1 LIINPKK
8 QAMKLLE
15 KILLAADFSKS
26 TDNVVENAIGLAK
39 TFQSKIVL
47 IHVLPDDISNEKAR
61 LLLNDA
67 AIKQLE
73 LINEK
78 IRNEGVKTDNPILE
92 FGNHFDKIIKT
103 ADSINA
109 NVIVIGAGEK
119 KESDAFQLGTTA
131 EKIIRKSIKPV
142 WIVKNNSPLNIKSI
156 LCPVDF
162 STESKRSLK
171 NAIIMARRF
180 NAELII
186 FSVYEMIYADS
197 LRLKLDWEEETEYV
211 RLEHIKE
218 FDSFLKSFNLTDL
231 KWDKEIKEGL
241 PSTEILRAIS
251 LYQSDLL
258 IMGTTGRSGLNRI
271 VMGSVTEK
279 VIREVPC
286 SFITIKSKDIIDLR
300 LSTKIRDIETH
311 YNIAK
316 QLMKDGFLEESIN
329 EFKVCLNIH
338 DMHIPSLHGISKV
351 YKKLDKKK
359 RANKYKSILRE
370 VLRTLWDR
378 EIEKEIRKSY
388 KF

>member
-1 LIINPKK
+1 
-8 QAMKLLE
+8 MKLLE

-67 AIKQLE
+67 AIKELE
-73 LINEK
+73 LINERIK
-78 IRNEGVKTDNPILE
+78 SEGVKTDNPILE
-92 FGNHFDKIIKT
+92 FGNHFDKIINS
-103 ADSINA
+103 ADNINA

-119 KESDAFQLGTTA
+119 TENDAFQLGTTA

-142 WIVKNNSPLNIKSI
+142 WIVKNNSPLNIKNI

-162 STESKRSLK
+162 STESKRALK

-197 LRLKLDWEEETEYV
+197 LKFKLDWEEETEYV

-218 FDSFLKSFNLTDL
+218 FDTFLKGFNLTDL

-241 PSTEILRAIS
+241 PATEILNAIS
-251 LYQSDLL
+251 VYQTDLL

-300 LSTKIRDIETH
+300 LSTKIRDVETH

-316 QLMKDGFLEESIN
+316 QLMKDGFLKESIN
-329 EFKVCLNIH
+329 EYKVCLSIN
-338 DMHIPSLHGISKV
+338 DMHIPSLHGISKD
-351 YKKLDKKK
+351 YKKLGKNK
-359 RANKYKSILRE
+359 RSEKYKNMLKE
-370 VLRTLWDR
+370 VLQRIWDR